1 MILKTELLMRRMTPE
16 RAADVLNT
24 HNAVDDYLSKYDR
37 HTVGLSFA
45 ERIWPLLQRY
55 NADEDSVNNEE
66 VLAVCNQEKDV
77 YRESALVFCEMA
89 FHTTFEGVREEARE
103 KKVFKAWRFRE
114 MANYLNEHA
123 DGIDYRLLD
132 WAYFVWHTE
141 FAGTLDL
148 SDDVIDDLI
157 ENINADKIKD
167 TRHNREYYGYDGD
180 MLDLPDWLA
189 YLTIYLED
197 RLRYDKLN
205 EIVERL
211 KYGPL
216 QNALAYRFHYHETFV
231 ELSKIRGAAAR
242 ELNLIMLSQWYRHVV
257 QEGATLR
264 SYYQL
269 DSNHPLSTIGQRTFE
284 KWEGGIKDLL
294 QNTFGYF
301 FGSLGRN
308 EVEKWYYT
316 EHRYGGL
323 PNTDVEESEKE
334 IRQIVNDFLADTFSP
349 GDAMANFANAD
360 YLVFLG
366 DQCERLR
373 NNTLADT
380 LWSGY
385 NYYLHSKELYRLPEF
400 GDGLMELLRG
410 FTLPMRLRKSHMADY
425 KQLLE
430 LYFTRHEGLGCKI
443 SDDYNNMVAREVF
456 VMSGLLLMTEDDD
469 LIESERR
476 TIFADVLDILFRQIA
491 SCWMEHLQERYI
503 EALKVAYALV
513 CQIWQKER
521 EGFETRLAQSS
532 ANLYWV
538 ATVLSVGDGKMYEKT
553 GMLLKQRWDNEHLV
567 MYVRAQQTHQM
578 NRYNALKK
586 WIEGVIIEQS

>member
-77 YRESALVFCEMA
+77 YRESALVFCEIA

-205 EIVERL
+205 EIMERL

-308 EVEKWYYT
+308 NVEKWYYT
-316 EHRYGGL
+316 EHYYGGL

-334 IRQIVNDFLADTFSP
+334 IRQIVSGFLADTFSP

-430 LYFTRHEGLGCKI
+430 LYFTPPVSL
-443 SDDYNNMVAREVF
+443 
-456 VMSGLLLMTEDDD
+456 
-469 LIESERR
+469 
-476 TIFADVLDILFRQIA
+476 
-491 SCWMEHLQERYI
+491 
-503 EALKVAYALV
+503 
-513 CQIWQKER
+513 
-521 EGFETRLAQSS
+521 
-532 ANLYWV
+532 
-538 ATVLSVGDGKMYEKT
+538 
-553 GMLLKQRWDNEHLV
+553 
-567 MYVRAQQTHQM
+567 
-578 NRYNALKK
+578 
-586 WIEGVIIEQS
+586 